1 MPVNINLVNYENRND
16 GIERIFDDN
25 KRRERDVLKVR
36 RLYKK
41 DDVKLL
47 NQFLKQLARTKKS
60 YSHTNNFSST
70 KHSGGFTD
78 SKNQLCVAKM
88 RFGSSKAAHI
98 KFITLYMP
106 QKNKSEVIEKPELF
120 GDDIEEYKEHA
131 VAKHFKFII
140 SPENQNVDLTI
151 LTKSFIKQ
159 FNELFDLDVRYL
171 AVQHNNTGHKHV
183 HLVINGVD
191 KNGKTINK
199 IPKNFIK
206 HTMHDILAR
215 NCTIQVGKRSMADIA
230 RYKNQN
236 IQRTRITPIDKRIK
250 MQMTENKNMLYPY
263 KITTI
268 NPEIVKRLEFLE
280 NLQLAKKLRNTY
292 FLKSDWYESLKTM
305 GRYNVFLSIK
315 NDYHHSEKPVKLFT
329 GNEAQILKGYVRKIY
344 NMDDEQIWQN
354 GLVLETDKA
363 VYYVPS
369 FYKVDTSFYNKTVT
383 ITPSTKH
390 AGAINIHETGSEHGR
405 SKI

>member
-1 MPVNINLVNYENRND
+1 MNINLRNYENKND
-16 GIERIFDDN
+16 AIDHIFDDN
-25 KRRERDVLKVR
+25 KKREIELLKVKR
-36 RLYKK
+36 FYKK

-47 NQFLKQLARTKKS
+47 NQCLKQLARSKKS
-60 YSHTNNFSST
+60 YPSANNFSGA
-70 KHSGGFTD
+70 KHSSGFTY
-78 SKNQLCVAKM
+78 STNQLCVTKM
-88 RFGSSKAAHI
+88 RFGTSKDAHI
-98 KFITLYMP
+98 KFIMLYMP
-106 QKNKSEVIEKPELF
+106 QKNKSDVIEKPELF
-120 GDDIEEYKEHA
+120 GDDIEEYKDHA

-140 SPENQNVDLTI
+140 SPENQNVDLTL

-159 FNELFDLDVRYL
+159 FNELFDVDVRYL

-236 IQRTRITPIDKRIK
+236 IQRARITPIDERIK
-250 MQMTENKNMLYPY
+250 MQMTENNNMLYPY

-268 NPEIVKRLEFLE
+268 DTQLQRRLAFLE

-292 FLKSDWYESLKTM
+292 FLKSEWYESLKTM

-315 NDYHHSEKPVKLFT
+315 NDYAFKNKPIKLFNNDEKIS
-329 GNEAQILKGYVRKIY
+329 GQVLKIF

-354 GLVLETDKA
+354 GLVLETDKT

-369 FYKVDTSFYNKTVT
+369 FYKIDTSFYNKEVT
-383 ITPSTKH
+383 ITPSAKH
-390 AGAINIHETGSEHGR
+390 AGAINIRETGTEPGR
-405 SKI
+405 SKIS

>member
-1 MPVNINLVNYENRND
+1 MPVNINLLNYENRND

-25 KRRERDVLKVR
+25 KRRERDLLKVK

-47 NQFLKQLARTKKS
+47 NQFLKQLARTKKI
-60 YSHTNNFSST
+60 YSHTNNFPST

-88 RFGSSKAAHI
+88 RFGSSKDAHI

-120 GDDIEEYKEHA
+120 GDDIEEYKAHA

-140 SPENQNVDLTI
+140 SPENQNVDLKI

-191 KNGKTINK
+191 KNGKPINK

-215 NCTIQVGKRSMADIA
+215 NCTVQVGKRSMADIA

-236 IQRTRITPIDKRIK
+236 IQRTRITPIDERIK

-268 NPEIVKRLEFLE
+268 NPETVKRLEFLE

-315 NDYHHSEKPVKLFT
+315 NDYAFTNKPT
-329 GNEAQILKGYVRKIY
+329 KIY
-344 NMDDEQIWQN
+344 TNDETISGRVLKIFNMDDEQIWQN
-354 GLVLETDKA
+354 GIVLETDKA

-369 FYKVDTSFYNKTVT
+369 FYKVDTSFYNKAVT

-390 AGAINIHETGSEHGR
+390 AGAINIRETNTEPAR